1 MTRGLPGRRAR
12 RATALRVRRAY
23 AAELNAIRDGALTF
37 DQLQNLA
44 NELQAKMLDAVKT
57 TALPADV
64 EAEFVEQLAFD
75 VITAGRR

>member
-1 MTRGLPGRRAR
+1 
-12 RATALRVRRAY
+12 
-23 AAELNAIRDGALTF
+23 
-37 DQLQNLA
+37 
-44 NELQAKMLDAVKT
+44 MLDAVKT